1 MTNNIDPEFV
11 KKDKIVQHTVNGI
24 SRFLILWIIKNSG
37 PIHGY
42 GIMRELD
49 TFFESLIESGTL
61 KKSIPSKIYP
71 ILKNME
77 ENELILCDI
86 KIQDNKQVK
95 FYTITDKGEF
105 LLEYIKNSY
114 INIRKSNKGSL
125 FFNDFLNVEWYNQ
138 HSFFKIFA
146 SH

>member
-42 GIMRELD
+42 SIMKELD

-77 ENELILCDI
+77 ENELIHCDI

-114 INIRKSNKGSL
+114 INIRKSNHGSQ
-125 FFNDFLNVEWYNQ
+125 FFNDFLNVE
-138 HSFFKIFA
+138 
-146 SH
+146 

>member
-1 MTNNIDPEFV
+1 MVCESPPSTGRGGSIFGAIMMNNIDPEFV

-24 SRFLILWIIKNSG
+24 SRFLILWIIKSSG

-105 LLEYIKNSY
+105 LLEYIKDSY
-114 INIRKSNKGSL
+114 SPR
-125 FFNDFLNVEWYNQ
+125 
-138 HSFFKIFA
+138 H
-146 SH
+146 

>member
-24 SRFLILWIIKNSG
+24 SRFLILWIIKSSG

-125 FFNDFLNVEWYNQ
+125 FFNDFLNVE
-138 HSFFKIFA
+138 
-146 SH
+146 

>member
-105 LLEYIKNSY
+105 LLEYIRNSY
-114 INIRKSNKGSL
+114 VNIRKSNKGAL
-125 FFNDFLNVEWYNQ
+125 FFNDFLNVE
-138 HSFFKIFA
+138 
-146 SH
+146 